1 MTTLP
6 QHEEEKKKENPVK
19 KFFKAVFVHNFWGK
33 LSAVIVSVVLWILA
47 VQLLGR
53 ARRVGGREPEHVAA
67 YFARVLFGRR

>member
-47 VQLLGR
+47 VGLS
-53 ARRVGGREPEHVAA
+53 
-67 YFARVLFGRR
+67 